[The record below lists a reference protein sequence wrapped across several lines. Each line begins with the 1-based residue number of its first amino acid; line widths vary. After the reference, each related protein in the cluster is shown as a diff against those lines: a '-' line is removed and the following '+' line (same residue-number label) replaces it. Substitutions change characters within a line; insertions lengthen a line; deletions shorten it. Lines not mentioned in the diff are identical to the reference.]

1 MAYTTINKST
11 LHCNQTLY
19 TGNATTR
26 TISGVNFQPGLAWL
40 KDYDTVPPPVPAVF
54 DSIRGATYSLN
65 PGGTTANTQQLQEL
79 TAFNADGFD
88 LGTSSIVNGNTVPN
102 IAWCFKGGSS
112 NVSNAHGSITSTV
125 SADPTAG
132 FSVVKYTGTGANAT
146 VGHGLSSAPEFILIK
161 NFTSTST
168 QWSYYHVGIGPT
180 KYFWFSDNP
189 AAATSSA
196 YWNNTAPTTAAADA
210 GVFSLGSA
218 TEVNGSSDE
227 HIAYCFSPVKGF
239 SAAGIYNGTGI
250 IDGPFV
256 YTGFKPAMV
265 MTKVVEYYG
274 SSFLF
279 DTKRAG
285 YNVDNYLINWGAAA
299 VQNSTGPDI
308 LDLVSNGFKIRTDA
322 SQGFN
327 HASRT
332 YCYYA
337 WAAAPLVGTND
348 VPACAR

>member
-1 MAYTTINKST
+1 MLLTTS
-11 LHCNQTLY
+11 
-19 TGNATTR
+19 
-26 TISGVNFQPGLAWL
+26 
-40 KDYDTVPPPVPAVF
+40 
-54 DSIRGATYSLN
+54 
-65 PGGTTANTQQLQEL
+65 
-79 TAFNADGFD
+79 D
-88 LGTSSIVNGNTVPN
+88 LS
-102 IAWCFKGGSS
+102 FK
-112 NVSNAHGSITSTV
+112 
-125 SADPTAG
+125 
-132 FSVVKYTGTGANAT
+132 VV
-146 VGHGLSSAPEFILIK
+146 
-161 NFTSTST
+161 
-168 QWSYYHVGIGPT
+168 
-180 KYFWFSDNP
+180 
-189 AAATSSA
+189 
-196 YWNNTAPTTAAADA
+196 
-210 GVFSLGSA
+210 SA

-337 WAAAPLVGTND
+337 WAAAPLVGTNN
-348 VPACAR
+348 VPATAR